1 MQLHKSL
8 LSTLAAALAALCLPV
23 SAATTTVTT
32 GATSSQAGAS
42 TITFGTSVT
51 KNSGSVVGNAATGDT
66 VASGTLS
73 GVTYTY
79 VDGAL
84 FNNSV
89 LIAGVAARPVGSTDN
104 YYSVGN
110 KGTQQG
116 TGTVTFSQGLSYFG
130 FLWGSPDNYNH
141 ITAYSGATQIG
152 SFDGSAIK
160 VPANGD
166 QSYARYFNI
175 FAGAGQSITKVTFTS
190 GSNAF
195 ETDNHAFIA
204 SVTAV
209 PEPESYAMLL
219 AGLGLLG
226 AVARRKAA
234 RR

>member
-1 MQLHKSL
+1 MQKTL
-8 LSTLAAALAALCLPV
+8 LSTLVTAALTLLCLPAT
-23 SAATTTVTT
+23 AATTSVTT

-42 TITFGTSVT
+42 TITFGSSAT
-51 KNSGSVVGNAATGDT
+51 NNAGSVVGNVAAGDT
-66 VASGTLS
+66 VVTGTLT
-73 GVTYTY
+73 GVTYTF

-84 FNNSV
+84 FNNSS
-89 LIAGVAARPVGSTDN
+89 LISGVAARPVGSTGN
-104 YYSVGN
+104 YYSVGHT
-110 KGTQQG
+110 GTQQG

-130 FLWGSPDNYNH
+130 FLWGSPDTYNH
-141 ITAYSGATQIG
+141 VTFYSGATQIG

-175 FAGAGQSITKVTFTS
+175 FAGAGESITKVTFTS

-209 PEPESYAMLL
+209 PEPETYALML
-219 AGLGLLG
+219 AGLGFLG
-226 AVARRKAA
+226 AVVRRKKAQH
-234 RR
+234 